1 MAIPKKVRPLH
12 YMTGLYIHIP
22 FCRQAC
28 HYCNF
33 HFSTQLKHI
42 NPLVDAIC
50 AEIDQ
55 QNTSANPL
63 PIHTIYFG
71 GGSPSLLSP
80 QQLHRIFEAI
90 HRNFNT
96 QNCVEI
102 TLEANPEDINP
113 TNLQHWKALGINRL
127 SLGIQSLN
135 NEELQWMNRAHT
147 AEQSLQAVEL
157 CTTAGFHNLSID
169 LIYGSEKKSLDQWK
183 SELQWALACGANH
196 LSCYALTIE
205 DKTAFGQW
213 ARDKKLIPPADE
225 HAEAQFHYLSQW
237 AAENH
242 WEHYEISNLC
252 KPQHRAIHNSNYW
265 SGHPYIGI
273 GPSAHSFDGQTRRW
287 NVSSNHKYMHCIQN
301 NLPVFEEEI
310 LTKSNKIN
318 EYLLTQLRTTDGA
331 EIQQL
336 EKLWPGF
343 IEEKQSTIQS
353 LQTKH
358 QLQVTQTNLLIPSTA
373 RFLADA
379 ITVELMMD

>member
-55 QNTSANPL
+55 QNTSAKPL

-113 TNLQHWKALGINRL
+113 TNLQQWKALGINRL

-135 NEELQWMNRAHT
+135 NEELQ
-147 AEQSLQAVEL
+147 
-157 CTTAGFHNLSID
+157 
-169 LIYGSEKKSLDQWK
+169 
-183 SELQWALACGANH
+183 
-196 LSCYALTIE
+196 
-205 DKTAFGQW
+205 
-213 ARDKKLIPPADE
+213 
-225 HAEAQFHYLSQW
+225 
-237 AAENH
+237 
-242 WEHYEISNLC
+242 
-252 KPQHRAIHNSNYW
+252 
-265 SGHPYIGI
+265 
-273 GPSAHSFDGQTRRW
+273 
-287 NVSSNHKYMHCIQN
+287 
-301 NLPVFEEEI
+301 
-310 LTKSNKIN
+310 
-318 EYLLTQLRTTDGA
+318 
-331 EIQQL
+331 
-336 EKLWPGF
+336 
-343 IEEKQSTIQS
+343 
-353 LQTKH
+353 
-358 QLQVTQTNLLIPSTA
+358 
-373 RFLADA
+373 
-379 ITVELMMD
+379 